1 MAIFPEPGN
10 RESRFIPEVWTAGVW
25 TEMRDKLVVGSDLVC
40 NRDYEGEIRDA
51 GDSVRIPTVTDP
63 SIEDYDPAL
72 GFSGDPQEMTGGK
85 RTFEIEESKAFRI
98 RVDDIHKVQSLIGGK
113 YMHEGTSRAGRKL
126 AEASD
131 AYVAAKLVAAATA
144 EAAKPGRGNHLID
157 INLTAAP
164 DVLYGQ
170 FVDVKVALDETETPL
185 DGRYAI
191 ASPALHGRLLRDER
205 FIDVSKFGS
214 NEPIS
219 NGVVGKFLGF
229 YIHLT
234 NALPTDVHLIA
245 GHRIATT
252 FADQIVKTE
261 TYRSEKYFADVVRGL
276 HVYGAK
282 VMRAEHIAVGKV
294 ILP

>member
-1 MAIFPEPGN
+1 M
-10 RESRFIPEVWTAGVW
+10 RSR
-25 TEMRDKLVVGSDLVC
+25 LVVGSDLVC

-51 GDSVRIPTVTDP
+51 GDAVRIPTLNDP
-63 SIEDYDPAL
+63 DIEDYDPTV

-98 RVDDIHKVQSLIGGK
+98 RVDDIHKAQSLIGSK
-113 YMHEGTSRAGRKL
+113 YMNEGVARAGRML

-131 AYVAAKLVAAATA
+131 SYVAGKLVAAATA
-144 EAAKPGRGNHLID
+144 QNAVKPGHLQTLD
-157 INLTAAP
+157 LAAQP
-164 DVLYGQ
+164 DVIYGK
-170 FVDVKVALDETETPL
+170 FVDVKVVLDETETPL
-185 DGRYAI
+185 DGRFAI
-191 ASPALHGRLLRDER
+191 ITPALHGRLLRDDR

-219 NGVVGKFLGF
+219 NGVVGKFLGS

-234 NALPTDVHLIA
+234 NALPANVHLIA

-261 TYRSEKYFADVVRGL
+261 TYRSEKFFADVVRGL
-276 HVYGAK
+276 HVYGSK
-282 VMRAEHIAVGKV
+282 VMRAEHIVVGQV
-294 ILP
+294 ATP

>member
-1 MAIFPEPGN
+1 MAIFDEPTY
-10 RESRFIPEVWTAGVW
+10 RDSRFIPEVWTAGVW
-25 TEMRDKLVVGSDLVC
+25 TEMRSKLVVGSDLVC
-40 NRDYEGEIRDA
+40 NRDYEGEIRDQ
-51 GDSVRIPTVTDP
+51 GDAVRIPTVTDP
-63 SIEDYDPAL
+63 AIEDYEPTA

-85 RTFEIEESKAFRI
+85 RTFEIEQSKAFRI
-98 RVDDIHKVQSLIGGK
+98 RVDDVHKVQSLIGGK

-126 AEASD
+126 AEAADS
-131 AYVAAKLVAAATA
+131 YVANKLVAAATA
-144 EAAKPGRGNHLID
+144 YVPPAGKLSHLVDIDLAAQ
-157 INLTAAP
+157 P

-170 FVDVKVALDETETPL
+170 FVDVKVALDQTETPL
-185 DGRYAI
+185 EGRYAI
-191 ASPALHGRLLRDER
+191 VSPEMHGRLLRDDR
-205 FIDVSKFGS
+205 FIDASKFGS

-234 NALPTDVHLIA
+234 NALPATVHLIA

-261 TYRSEKYFADVVRGL
+261 TYRSEKFFADVVRGL

-282 VMRAEHIAVGKV
+282 VMRSEHIAVGKV
-294 ILP
+294 IP